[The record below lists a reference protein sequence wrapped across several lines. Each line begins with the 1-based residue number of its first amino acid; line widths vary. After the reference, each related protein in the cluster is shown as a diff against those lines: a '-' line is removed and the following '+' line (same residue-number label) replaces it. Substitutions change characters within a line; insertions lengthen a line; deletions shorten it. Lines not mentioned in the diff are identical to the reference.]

1 MLPGPTIIFKCPS
14 CNQLLKRRT
23 IASGNTGGAKYW
35 TDGWMS
41 ARMLPLTPRLIKCAH
56 CSAVNW
62 LALFEEVDSF
72 ETYFGLLAF
81 TGQDREIDAKDN
93 SQDLAARAK
102 LDLYKD
108 VLCYETAT
116 SDEIFNFAD
125 EAALTL
131 EEDLQARVIGWQ
143 RGNDLRRNSA
153 APSPLTNAELRN
165 LQRVVKLMVQLKKDQ
180 SLLMAEALRELG
192 RLGEAKELILKITF
206 DGIETNAAKFILELI
221 EAGDTKVRQILFK

>member
-1 MLPGPTIIFKCPS
+1 MS
-14 CNQLLKRRT
+14 RRV
-23 IASGNTGGAKYW
+23 S
-35 TDGWMS
+35 
-41 ARMLPLTPRLIKCAH
+41 LPLATFPKTSDSKLSLDKCAH

-62 LALFEEVDSF
+62 LALFEVVDSY
-72 ETYFGLLAF
+72 ETYFGLRALIE
-81 TGQDREIDAKDN
+81 QDREIDAKKN

-108 VLCYETAT
+108 VLSYETAT

-125 EAALTL
+125 EASLTL
-131 EEDLQARVIGWQ
+131 EQDFQVRVMGWQ

-165 LQRVVKLMVQLKKDQ
+165 LQCVVSLMVQLKSGQ

-192 RLGEAKELILKITF
+192 RFAEAKAKELILKTTF
-206 DGIETNAAKFILELI
+206 NPNETNAAQFILKLI
-221 EAGDTKVRQILFK
+221 EAGGTKVCQMR